1 MREGN
6 LDSFQPR
13 INPIAHGCAGA
24 HCTPPPSNV
33 LPMRMGVLD
42 VGSNTV
48 HLLIVDAHA
57 GAAPI
62 PAMSQKFELRL
73 AEQLKNDGDL
83 KKSSIKSLIE
93 VLNECNK
100 FIVDHDCDE
109 LLAFAT
115 SAVRESKNSEAI
127 LEKIKSETGIDLQ
140 VLDGEHEAI
149 LTFLA
154 VRRWF
159 GWSSGRLLVADIGGG
174 SLEVAM
180 GPDEHPEL
188 AMSSPLGAGRLTR
201 EFFTSEVPSGNEIQ
215 ALRNHI
221 KKTLQSE
228 FSQLLNSEFEHA
240 VGTSK
245 TFRQLARLGG
255 SAPASEG
262 QRIQRELTISSLNLW
277 LPKIA
282 EMNYAQRSQLP
293 GISAGRAEQLLAG
306 AIVAQ
311 ETMEFLKL
319 DTLEICPWALREG
332 IILRR
337 LDWFADDA
345 E

>member
-1 MREGN
+1 
-6 LDSFQPR
+6 
-13 INPIAHGCAGA
+13 
-24 HCTPPPSNV
+24 
-33 LPMRMGVLD
+33 MGVLD

-48 HLLIVDAHA
+48 HLLIVDAHT

-62 PAMSQKFELRL
+62 PALSQKYELRL
-73 AEQLKNDGDL
+73 AEQLKVDGDL
-83 KKSSIKSLIE
+83 KKSSVKSLIE
-93 VLNECNK
+93 VLQECNK
-100 FIVDHDCDE
+100 FIEEHDCDE

-115 SAVRESKNSEAI
+115 SAVRESKNSDEI
-127 LEKIKSETGIDLQ
+127 LEKIKTETGIDLQ

-159 GWSSGRLLVADIGGG
+159 GWSSGRLLVTDIGGG
-174 SLEVAM
+174 SLEVAI
-180 GPDEHPEL
+180 GADEHPEL

-201 EFFTSEVPSGNEIQ
+201 DFFKSEIPSGEEVKS
-215 ALRNHI
+215 LRRHI
-221 KKTLQSE
+221 KKTLETE
-228 FSQLLNSEFEHA
+228 FSQLLTSEFDHA
-240 VGTSK
+240 VATSK

-255 SAPASEG
+255 AAPSSEG
-262 QRIQRELTISSLNLW
+262 QRVQRDLTLASLNSW
-277 LPKIA
+277 IPKIA
-282 EMNYAQRSQLP
+282 EMNYAQRAQLP
-293 GISAGRAEQLLAG
+293 GISSGRAEQLLAG

-311 ETMEFLKL
+311 ELMEFLKL

>member
-1 MREGN
+1 MHSTC
-6 LDSFQPR
+6 L
-13 INPIAHGCAGA
+13 
-24 HCTPPPSNV
+24 PSTV
-33 LPMRMGVLD
+33 SSMRMGVLD

-62 PAMSQKFELRL
+62 PALSQKYELRL

-83 KKSSIKSLIE
+83 KKSSVKSLIE
-93 VLNECNK
+93 VLHECNK
-100 FIVDHDCDE
+100 FIEEHDCDE

-115 SAVRESKNSEAI
+115 SAIRESKNSDSI
-127 LEKIKSETGIDLQ
+127 LEKIKTETGIDLQ

-174 SLEVAM
+174 SLEVAV
-180 GPDEHPEL
+180 GTDEHPEL
-188 AMSSPLGAGRLTR
+188 AMSTPLGAGRLTR
-201 EFFTSEVPSGNEIQ
+201 DFFTTEIPSDEELK
-215 ALRNHI
+215 ALRKHV
-221 KKTLQSE
+221 KKTLEADFSHLQNIE
-228 FSQLLNSEFEHA
+228 FDHA
-240 VGTSK
+240 VATSK

-255 SAPASEG
+255 AAPSSDG
-262 QRIQRELTISSLNLW
+262 QRVQRELMLDGLNKW
-277 LPKIA
+277 VPKIS
-282 EMNYAQRSQLP
+282 EMNFVQRAQLP
-293 GISAGRAEQLLAG
+293 GISVGRAEQLLAG

-319 DTLEICPWALREG
+319 NTLEICPWALREG

-337 LDWFADDA
+337 LDWFPDDA

>member
-1 MREGN
+1 M
-6 LDSFQPR
+6 
-13 INPIAHGCAGA
+13 A
-24 HCTPPPSNV
+24 
-33 LPMRMGVLD
+33 VLD

-48 HLLIVDAHA
+48 HLLIVDAYA

-62 PAMSQKFELRL
+62 PALSQKYELRL

-83 KKSSIKSLIE
+83 KKSSVKSLIE
-93 VLNECNK
+93 VLHDCNK
-100 FIVDHDCDE
+100 FIEEHDCDE

-115 SAVRESKNSEAI
+115 SAIRESKNSDAI
-127 LEKIKSETGIDLQ
+127 LEKIKTETGIDLQ

-174 SLEVAM
+174 SLEVAI
-180 GPDEHPEL
+180 GADEHPEL
-188 AMSSPLGAGRLTR
+188 AMSTPLGAGRLTR
-201 EFFTSEVPSGNEIQ
+201 DFFTSETPSNDEIKS
-215 ALRNHI
+215 LRKHVKN
-221 KKTLQSE
+221 TLETE
-228 FSQLLNSEFEHA
+228 FSHLLKIEFDHA
-240 VGTSK
+240 VATSK
-245 TFRQLARLGG
+245 TFRQLARLDGA
-255 SAPASEG
+255 APSSEG
-262 QRIQRELTISSLNLW
+262 QRVERELTLEGLNKW
-277 LPKIA
+277 VPKIA
-282 EMNYAQRSQLP
+282 EMNYSQRAQLP
-293 GISAGRAEQLLAG
+293 GISVGRADQLLAG

-319 DTLEICPWALREG
+319 NTLEICPWALREG

-337 LDWFADDA
+337 LDWFPDDS

>member
-1 MREGN
+1 
-6 LDSFQPR
+6 
-13 INPIAHGCAGA
+13 
-24 HCTPPPSNV
+24 
-33 LPMRMGVLD
+33 MGVLD

-62 PAMSQKFELRL
+62 PAMSQKYELRL
-73 AEQLKNDGDL
+73 AEQLKDDGDL
-83 KKSSIKSLIE
+83 KKSSVKTLIE
-93 VLNECNK
+93 VLHECHK
-100 FIVDHDCDE
+100 FIKEHDCDE

-115 SAVRESKNSEAI
+115 SAIRESNNSEVI
-127 LEKIKSETGIDLQ
+127 LERIRSEVGIDLQ

-174 SLEVAM
+174 SFEVAI
-180 GPDEHPEL
+180 GTDEHPEL
-188 AMSSPLGAGRLTR
+188 AMSTPLGAGRLTR
-201 EFFTSEVPSGNEIQ
+201 DFFTTEIPSDVEVK
-215 ALRNHI
+215 ALRKYV
-221 KKTLQSE
+221 KKTLE
-228 FSQLLNSEFEHA
+228 TDFKHLLNGSFDHA
-240 VGTSK
+240 VATSK
-245 TFRQLARLGG
+245 TFKQLARICGA
-255 SAPASEG
+255 APSSEG
-262 QRIQRELTISSLNLW
+262 QRVQRELGLESLNKW
-277 LPKIA
+277 VPKIS
-282 EMNYAQRSQLP
+282 EMNYSQRAQLP
-293 GISAGRAEQLLAG
+293 GVSVGRSEQLLAG

-311 ETMEFLKL
+311 EAMEFLKL

-337 LDWFADDA
+337 LDWFPDDA

>member
-1 MREGN
+1 M
-6 LDSFQPR
+6 
-13 INPIAHGCAGA
+13 A
-24 HCTPPPSNV
+24 
-33 LPMRMGVLD
+33 VLD

-48 HLLIVDAHA
+48 HLLIVDAYA

-62 PAMSQKFELRL
+62 PALSQKYELRL

-83 KKSSIKSLIE
+83 KKSSVKSLIE
-93 VLNECNK
+93 VLHECNK
-100 FIVDHDCDE
+100 FIEEHDCDE

-115 SAVRESKNSEAI
+115 SAIRESKNSDAI
-127 LEKIKSETGIDLQ
+127 LEKIKTETGIDLQ

-174 SLEVAM
+174 SLEVAI
-180 GPDEHPEL
+180 GADEHPEL
-188 AMSSPLGAGRLTR
+188 AMSTPLGAGRLTR
-201 EFFTSEVPSGNEIQ
+201 DFFTSETPSNDEIKS
-215 ALRNHI
+215 LRKHVKN
-221 KKTLQSE
+221 TLETE
-228 FSQLLNSEFEHA
+228 FSHLMKIEFDHA
-240 VGTSK
+240 VATSK
-245 TFRQLARLGG
+245 TFRQLARLDGA
-255 SAPASEG
+255 APSSEG
-262 QRIQRELTISSLNLW
+262 QRVERELTLEGLNKW
-277 LPKIA
+277 VPKIA
-282 EMNYAQRSQLP
+282 EMNYSQRAQLP
-293 GISAGRAEQLLAG
+293 GISVGRADQLLAG

-319 DTLEICPWALREG
+319 NTLEICPWALREG

-337 LDWFADDA
+337 LDWFPDDS

>member
-1 MREGN
+1 M
-6 LDSFQPR
+6 
-13 INPIAHGCAGA
+13 A
-24 HCTPPPSNV
+24 
-33 LPMRMGVLD
+33 VLD

-62 PAMSQKFELRL
+62 PALSQKYELRL

-83 KKSSIKSLIE
+83 KKSSVKSLIE
-93 VLNECNK
+93 VLHECNK
-100 FIVDHDCDE
+100 FIEEHDCDE

-115 SAVRESKNSEAI
+115 SAIRESKNSDAI
-127 LEKIKSETGIDLQ
+127 LEKIKTETGIDLQ

-174 SLEVAM
+174 SLEVAI
-180 GPDEHPEL
+180 GADEHPEL
-188 AMSSPLGAGRLTR
+188 AMSTPLGAGRLTR
-201 EFFTSEVPSGNEIQ
+201 DFFTSETPSNDEIKS
-215 ALRNHI
+215 LRKHVKN
-221 KKTLQSE
+221 TLETE
-228 FSQLLNSEFEHA
+228 FSHLLKIEFDHA
-240 VGTSK
+240 VATSK
-245 TFRQLARLGG
+245 TFRQLARLDGA
-255 SAPASEG
+255 APSSDG
-262 QRIQRELTISSLNLW
+262 QRVERELTLEGLNKW
-277 LPKIA
+277 VPKIA
-282 EMNYAQRSQLP
+282 EMNYSQRAQLP
-293 GISAGRAEQLLAG
+293 GISVGRADQLLAG

-319 DTLEICPWALREG
+319 NTLEICPWALREG

-337 LDWFADDA
+337 LDWFPDDS

>member
-1 MREGN
+1 M
-6 LDSFQPR
+6 
-13 INPIAHGCAGA
+13 A
-24 HCTPPPSNV
+24 
-33 LPMRMGVLD
+33 VLD

-48 HLLIVDAHA
+48 HLLIVDAYA

-62 PAMSQKFELRL
+62 PALSQKYELRL

-83 KKSSIKSLIE
+83 KKSSVKSLIE
-93 VLNECNK
+93 VLHECNK
-100 FIVDHDCDE
+100 FIEEHDCDE

-115 SAVRESKNSEAI
+115 SAIRESKNSDAI
-127 LEKIKSETGIDLQ
+127 LEKIKTETGIDLQ

-174 SLEVAM
+174 SLEVAI
-180 GPDEHPEL
+180 GADEHPEL
-188 AMSSPLGAGRLTR
+188 AMSTPLGAGRLTR
-201 EFFTSEVPSGNEIQ
+201 DFFTSETPSNDEIKS
-215 ALRNHI
+215 LRKHVKN
-221 KKTLQSE
+221 TLETE
-228 FSQLLNSEFEHA
+228 FSHLLEIEFDHA
-240 VGTSK
+240 VATSK
-245 TFRQLARLGG
+245 TFRQLARLDGA
-255 SAPASEG
+255 APSSEG
-262 QRIQRELTISSLNLW
+262 QRVERELTLEGLNKW
-277 LPKIA
+277 VPKIA
-282 EMNYAQRSQLP
+282 EMNYSQRAQLP
-293 GISAGRAEQLLAG
+293 GISVGRADQLLAG

-319 DTLEICPWALREG
+319 NTLEICPWALREG

-337 LDWFADDA
+337 LDWFPDDA

>member
-1 MREGN
+1 
-6 LDSFQPR
+6 
-13 INPIAHGCAGA
+13 
-24 HCTPPPSNV
+24 
-33 LPMRMGVLD
+33 MGVLD

-73 AEQLKNDGDL
+73 AEQLKDDGDL
-83 KKSSIKSLIE
+83 KKSSVKSLIE
-93 VLNECNK
+93 VLHECNK
-100 FIVDHDCDE
+100 FIEEHDCDE

-115 SAVRESKNSEAI
+115 SAVRESKNSDEI
-127 LEKIKSETGIDLQ
+127 LEKIKIETGIELQ

-174 SLEVAM
+174 SLEVAI
-180 GPDEHPEL
+180 GADEHPEL
-188 AMSSPLGAGRLTR
+188 AISTPLGAGRLTR
-201 EFFTSEVPSGNEIQ
+201 EFFTSEIPSPDEIK
-215 ALRNHI
+215 AIRRHI
-221 KKTLQSE
+221 KKTLETE
-228 FSQLLNSEFEHA
+228 FSQLLTSEFEHA
-240 VGTSK
+240 VATSK

-255 SAPASEG
+255 AAPSSEG
-262 QRIQRELTISSLNLW
+262 QRVQRALTSASLDTW
-277 LPKIA
+277 VPKIA
-282 EMNYAQRSQLP
+282 EMNFALRAQLP
-293 GISAGRAEQLLAG
+293 GISIGRAEQLLAG

-319 DTLEICPWALREG
+319 ETLEICPWALREG

>member
-1 MREGN
+1 
-6 LDSFQPR
+6 
-13 INPIAHGCAGA
+13 
-24 HCTPPPSNV
+24 
-33 LPMRMGVLD
+33 MRMGVLD

-48 HLLIVDAHA
+48 HLLIVDAHV

-62 PAMSQKFELRL
+62 PAMSQKYELRL
-73 AEQLKNDGDL
+73 AEQLKDDGDL
-83 KKSSIKSLIE
+83 KKSSIKTLIE

-100 FIVDHDCDE
+100 FIVEHDCDE

-115 SAVRESKNSEAI
+115 SALRESKNSEAI
-127 LEKIKSETGIDLQ
+127 LEQIRNETGIDLQ

-174 SLEVAM
+174 SLEVAI
-180 GPDEHPEL
+180 GPDEYPEL
-188 AMSSPLGAGRLTR
+188 AMSTPLGAGRLTR
-201 EFFTSEVPSGNEIQ
+201 EFFTSEIPNASEVRQ
-215 ALRNHI
+215 LRSYV
-221 KKTLQSE
+221 KKTLEKDFSSLLKSE
-228 FSQLLNSEFEHA
+228 FDHA

-255 SAPASEG
+255 AAPTSEG
-262 QRIQRELTISSLNLW
+262 QRVQRELTFDTLVNW
-277 LPKIA
+277 VPKIGQ
-282 EMNYAQRSQLP
+282 MNYAQRAQLP
-293 GISAGRAEQLLAG
+293 GVSAGRAEQLLAG

-337 LDWFADDA
+337 LDWFPDDA

>member
-1 MREGN
+1 
-6 LDSFQPR
+6 
-13 INPIAHGCAGA
+13 
-24 HCTPPPSNV
+24 
-33 LPMRMGVLD
+33 MGVLD

-62 PAMSQKFELRL
+62 PALSQKYELRL

-83 KKSSIKSLIE
+83 KKSSVKSLIE
-93 VLNECNK
+93 VLHECNK
-100 FIVDHDCDE
+100 FIEEHDCDE

-115 SAVRESKNSEAI
+115 SAIRESKNSDAI
-127 LEKIKSETGIDLQ
+127 LEKIKTETGIDLQ

-174 SLEVAM
+174 SLEVAI
-180 GPDEHPEL
+180 GADEHPEL
-188 AMSSPLGAGRLTR
+188 AMSTPLGAGRLTR
-201 EFFTSEVPSGNEIQ
+201 DFFTSETPSNDEIKS
-215 ALRNHI
+215 LRKHVKN
-221 KKTLQSE
+221 TLETE
-228 FSQLLNSEFEHA
+228 FSHLLKIEFDHA
-240 VGTSK
+240 VATSK
-245 TFRQLARLGG
+245 TFRQLARLDGA
-255 SAPASEG
+255 APSSEG
-262 QRIQRELTISSLNLW
+262 QRVERELTLEGLNKW
-277 LPKIA
+277 VPKIA
-282 EMNYAQRSQLP
+282 EMNYSQRAQLP
-293 GISAGRAEQLLAG
+293 GISVGRADQLLAG

-319 DTLEICPWALREG
+319 NTLEICPWALREG

-337 LDWFADDA
+337 LDWFPDDA

>member
-1 MREGN
+1 
-6 LDSFQPR
+6 
-13 INPIAHGCAGA
+13 
-24 HCTPPPSNV
+24 
-33 LPMRMGVLD
+33 MGVLD

-62 PAMSQKFELRL
+62 PAMSQKYELRL

-83 KKSSIKSLIE
+83 KKSSVKSLIE
-93 VLNECNK
+93 VLQECSK
-100 FIVDHDCDE
+100 FIEEHNCDE

-115 SAVRESKNSEAI
+115 SAIRESKNSDAI
-127 LEKIKSETGIDLQ
+127 LEKIKTETGIDLQ

-174 SLEVAM
+174 SFEVAI
-180 GPDEHPEL
+180 GTDEHPEL
-188 AMSSPLGAGRLTR
+188 AKSTPLGAGRLTR
-201 EFFTSEVPSGNEIQ
+201 EFFTREIPSGDEVK
-215 ALRNHI
+215 ALRKYI
-221 KKTLQSE
+221 KKTLE
-228 FSQLLNSEFEHA
+228 TELAHLLDGDFDHA
-240 VGTSK
+240 VATSK
-245 TFRQLARLGG
+245 TFKQLARLGG
-255 SAPASEG
+255 AAPSSEG
-262 QRIQRELTISSLNLW
+262 HRV
-277 LPKIA
+277 
-282 EMNYAQRSQLP
+282 QRSLSLEDLNDWVPRISELNYSQRAQLP
-293 GISAGRAEQLLAG
+293 GISVGRAEQLLAG

-311 ETMEFLKL
+311 EAMEFLKL

-337 LDWFADDA
+337 LDWFPDDA

>member
-1 MREGN
+1 
-6 LDSFQPR
+6 
-13 INPIAHGCAGA
+13 
-24 HCTPPPSNV
+24 
-33 LPMRMGVLD
+33 MRMGVLD

-62 PAMSQKFELRL
+62 PAMSQKYELRL
-73 AEQLKNDGDL
+73 AEQLKDDGDL

-115 SAVRESKNSEAI
+115 SALRESKNSEAI
-127 LEKIKSETGIDLQ
+127 LEQIKNETGIDLQ

-174 SLEVAM
+174 SLEVAI
-180 GPDEHPEL
+180 GPDEYPEL
-188 AMSSPLGAGRLTR
+188 ATSTPLGAGRLTR
-201 EFFTSEVPSGNEIQ
+201 EFFTSEIPSANEIKQ
-215 ALRNHI
+215 LRNYV
-221 KKTLQSE
+221 KKTLETDFSGLLKSE
-228 FSQLLNSEFEHA
+228 FDHA

-245 TFRQLARLGG
+245 TFRQLARIGG
-255 SAPASEG
+255 AAPASEG
-262 QRIQRELTISSLNLW
+262 QRVQRELKFSSVSNW
-277 LPKIA
+277 VPKIA
-282 EMNYAQRSQLP
+282 QMNYAQRAQLP
-293 GISAGRAEQLLAG
+293 GVSAGRAEQLLAG